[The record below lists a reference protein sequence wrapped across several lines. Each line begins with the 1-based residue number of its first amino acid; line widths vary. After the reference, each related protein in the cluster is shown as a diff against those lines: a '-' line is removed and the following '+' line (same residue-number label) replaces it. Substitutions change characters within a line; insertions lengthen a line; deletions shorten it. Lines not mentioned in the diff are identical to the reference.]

1 MDVEDEWELLSDDGF
16 LEINDHGAA
25 NQIYSRNSSSAVV
38 IQMNYFICPPPS
50 NQFVQATLPDPPP
63 PNRLLPPPL
72 EIKMESLDQDP
83 VSQVFFKKMRET
95 EFVDMKVDSPKP
107 SAVVPQIEANFQFEE
122 EKGEMDSKMVEGER
136 EDLERSGANVWKWSL
151 NGIGAICSFGVAA
164 ATFCVIVFT
173 TTANNKHHHHHNHKL
188 HFRIYSDDKVVRIT
202 HTHTDIVTNFIIYR
216 KIEFCNVFAENE
228 GDCCGEWS
236 SHNQSSY
243 HCGWLL

>member
-1 MDVEDEWELLSDDGF
+1 MDVEDEWELLSDEGF
-16 LEINDHGAA
+16 LEINED
-25 NQIYSRNSSSAVV
+25 QIYSRKSSPSAVV

-50 NQFVQATLPDPPP
+50 NQFVEATVLDPPP
-63 PNRLLPPPL
+63 PNRLLPPSV

-122 EKGEMDSKMVEGER
+122 DKGEMDSKMVEGER
-136 EDLERSGANVWKWSL
+136 EDLERGGANVWKWSL

-173 TTANNKHHHHHNHKL
+173 TTTNNKHHHHHNHKL
-188 HFRIYSDDKVVRIT
+188 HFRIYSDDKVIR
-202 HTHTDIVTNFIIYR
+202 
-216 KIEFCNVFAENE
+216 
-228 GDCCGEWS
+228 G
-236 SHNQSSY
+236 
-243 HCGWLL
+243 

>member
-16 LEINDHGAA
+16 LEINDHGAG

-50 NQFVQATLPDPPP
+50 NQFVQATLPDPLP
-63 PNRLLPPPL
+63 PNRLLTPPL

-95 EFVDMKVDSPKP
+95 EFVDMKVDLPKP

-188 HFRIYSDDKVVRIT
+188 HFRIYSDDKRMKAIAAVSGVPITRARIT
-202 HTHTDIVTNFIIYR
+202 VGGYYD
-216 KIEFCNVFAENE
+216 
-228 GDCCGEWS
+228 
-236 SHNQSSY
+236 QS
-243 HCGWLL
+243 L